1 MRKAFCCVLVLMMV
15 GALVGVAEAQQRG
28 GRGNLPPEERAARQ
42 AEQDRAFQE
51 EMAAVNP
58 IGALDSVWIEELTW
72 MEVRDALKV
81 GKTTAIV
88 PTGGVEPNGIYLA
101 TGKHNYVLAGGC
113 DGIARKLGNALCAP
127 IIKLVPEGGHDP
139 QTGHMRFPGTISLRA
154 ETFQAVL
161 EDVGMSL
168 RAHGFEHIIYIGDSG
183 GNQRG
188 MEAAAA
194 ALNERWGQQI
204 AHFVPEWYRYND
216 VFSYME
222 EELGISEPT
231 NDGLH
236 DNFVIT
242 SLMMLEDPTSVRYEQ
257 RVAAARATINGL
269 CIAPKEMTIDIG
281 KQLMQ
286 FRIDTTVPAIEA
298 AIAGDMTSQQ

>member
-1 MRKAFCCVLVLMMV
+1 MRRAFCFVLALTMAVT
-15 GALVGVAEAQQRG
+15 LVGVAEAQQGG
-28 GRGNLPPEERAARQ
+28 GRGNLTPEERAARQ
-42 AEQDRAFQE
+42 AAQEAAFQE

-88 PTGGVEPNGIYLA
+88 STGGIEPNGIYLA
-101 TGKHNYVLAGGC
+101 TGKHNYVLAGAC

-127 IIKLVPEGGHDP
+127 IIKLVPEGDHDP
-139 QTGHMRFPGTISLRA
+139 QTGHMRYPGTISLRA

-194 ALNERWGQQI
+194 ALNERWGGQI
-204 AHFVPEWYRYND
+204 AHFVPEWYRYSD
-216 VFSYME
+216 VFTYME
-222 EELGISEPT
+222 EELGISEPS

-236 DNFVIT
+236 DDFVIT

-257 RVAAARATINGL
+257 RVAADRATINGL
-269 CIAPKEMTIDIG
+269 SIAPKDLTIDIG

-286 FRIDTTVPAIEA
+286 FRIDTTVA
-298 AIAGDMTSQQ
+298 AIRAAIGGHMTSQQ

>member
-1 MRKAFCCVLVLMMV
+1 MRRAFCFVLVLTMV
-15 GALVGVAEAQQRG
+15 VTVVGVAEAQQRG
-28 GRGNLPPEERAARQ
+28 GRGNLTPEERAARQ
-42 AEQDRAFQE
+42 AEQEAAFQE

-88 PTGGVEPNGIYLA
+88 STGGVEPNGIYLA

-194 ALNERWGQQI
+194 ALNERWGRPI
-204 AHFVPEWYRYND
+204 AHFVSEWYRYND
-216 VFSYME
+216 VFAYME
-222 EELGISEPT
+222 EELGISEPSD
-231 NDGLH
+231 DGLH
-236 DNFVIT
+236 DDFVIT

-257 RVAAARATINGL
+257 RVAADRATDQRPEHRAQGRDHRRRQE
-269 CIAPKEMTIDIG
+269 AH
-281 KQLMQ
+281 
-286 FRIDTTVPAIEA
+286 AIPHRYDGR
-298 AIAGDMTSQQ
+298 GDQGSDRR